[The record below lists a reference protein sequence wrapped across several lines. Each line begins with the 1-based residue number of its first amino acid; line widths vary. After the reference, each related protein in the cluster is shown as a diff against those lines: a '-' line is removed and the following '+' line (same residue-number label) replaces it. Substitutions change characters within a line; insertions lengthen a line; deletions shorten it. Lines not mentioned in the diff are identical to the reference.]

1 MIDKSILNK
10 LQKKSEENANFLSS
24 NPAFSGVRTII
35 SDMYDENA
43 HFIYELIQNSDD
55 ANAKKIYFILREDC
69 FILLHDG
76 RDFTVSD
83 PDTHEQDRINGTLGD
98 LNSILA
104 IASSNKT
111 FEGNKIG
118 KFGCGFKSVFM
129 YTDTPIILNKD
140 LNIVLVNFV
149 SFRECTSE
157 EIDHYLSYIPIDI
170 QSDYQTKIIIPFNK
184 VDHNKCYEEVKN
196 TLDSLSN
203 PILFIENVDVVRI
216 NIAGKIV
223 EYKKNVE
230 DIDVTLNDNDDLIF
244 SDIQVQYI
252 QCISGKKNTNYWKLS
267 RYTPEL
273 KKYSI
278 MFETSES
285 KLVCINNN
293 YLYCYFQTRQ
303 PCKQKFLINCSFEM
317 NPSRTNI
324 KDTERNKVL
333 QDRIIELAVDS
344 FPILSHLNA
353 YRDEILSFLPE
364 LITYKNIINK
374 FQRIAENYNIIPC
387 SDGTYTSIRHAVF
400 LDENL
405 NSIFTES
412 DIREIFNDNSLKV
425 VFTSSPVSKV
435 KNSFFREI
443 VKTVSNFAK
452 CINPDFMQKKFKKEK
467 SWIENLYQAI
477 KKKKENEIFF
487 NSPIFYTE
495 KRKWLPISN
504 GTTIYLNGNADS
516 SYECINNQLLNYSTN
531 MRNILAEWFEE
542 YTPKVQL
549 SVLIKNFIDKKIT
562 EDDFL
567 LGLIEIVLN
576 AGSDL
581 LSSFI
586 TQLKL
591 LCFIRTKAGTYGKPD
606 YVFNELKDNFWAGI
620 YTDNYI
626 IDKRYYKKV
635 IKNSGSISFKKG
647 SLCFDEICD
656 SLLIN
661 QDYKT
666 KKEDLRCSPIIYDGW
681 IIADYYKH
689 VNPAGVNYGTYPQYE
704 NFMDNTI
711 MGLHDLLQ
719 IVCKYRNGDKAYS
732 INDAKDASVKIF
744 KILCFFASR
753 DDYELDDWFY
763 SITSFG
769 CLANQHDLRA
779 CSLLNIIDVF
789 FDNNDNLMDFRRN
802 HYSLSDFSN
811 IYDISRI
818 KEDELKKIA
827 EFLCVDDDHSSIK
840 INHDNL
846 EKLYNHNQKSKEN
859 LETLMNTIADVISDN
874 EELESILTDDVI
886 ASMTRDD
893 IKEALSAILKH
904 RSKPEPDESLEGDI
918 SGTHHN
924 ENDINPDDV
933 IEIDSDD
940 IEFNTRDANE
950 LIGDSYKDKETVL
963 TVEYSNESSLS
974 SEERIEVNKR
984 IAIPQAT
991 DYLASKGFDLSNSS
1005 TSRNIMN
1012 DVVSPSGEKCTVC
1025 VKSSS
1030 RETVELA
1037 SHEIEAMH
1045 LSGKNFFLLIVCR
1058 KQNTFNHSHIRFFSF
1073 DDLLKSNETYSISFR
1088 TKDYTDNNMA
1098 AFINAIKF
1106 LPGTTL
1112 KFVIN
1117 DESLKYADNEINDSF
1132 ENIDNLVK
1140 RVDSSYINT
1149 TKDDD
1154 GDF

>member
-1 MIDKSILNK
+1 
-10 LQKKSEENANFLSS
+10 
-24 NPAFSGVRTII
+24 
-35 SDMYDENA
+35 
-43 HFIYELIQNSDD
+43 
-55 ANAKKIYFILREDC
+55 
-69 FILLHDG
+69 
-76 RDFTVSD
+76 
-83 PDTHEQDRINGTLGD
+83 
-98 LNSILA
+98 
-104 IASSNKT
+104 
-111 FEGNKIG
+111 
-118 KFGCGFKSVFM
+118 
-129 YTDTPIILNKD
+129 
-140 LNIVLVNFV
+140 
-149 SFRECTSE
+149 
-157 EIDHYLSYIPIDI
+157 
-170 QSDYQTKIIIPFNK
+170 
-184 VDHNKCYEEVKN
+184 
-196 TLDSLSN
+196 
-203 PILFIENVDVVRI
+203 
-216 NIAGKIV
+216 
-223 EYKKNVE
+223 
-230 DIDVTLNDNDDLIF
+230 
-244 SDIQVQYI
+244 
-252 QCISGKKNTNYWKLS
+252 
-267 RYTPEL
+267 
-273 KKYSI
+273 
-278 MFETSES
+278 
-285 KLVCINNN
+285 
-293 YLYCYFQTRQ
+293 
-303 PCKQKFLINCSFEM
+303 
-317 NPSRTNI
+317 
-324 KDTERNKVL
+324 
-333 QDRIIELAVDS
+333 
-344 FPILSHLNA
+344 
-353 YRDEILSFLPE
+353 
-364 LITYKNIINK
+364 
-374 FQRIAENYNIIPC
+374 
-387 SDGTYTSIRHAVF
+387 
-400 LDENL
+400 
-405 NSIFTES
+405 
-412 DIREIFNDNSLKV
+412 
-425 VFTSSPVSKV
+425 
-435 KNSFFREI
+435 
-443 VKTVSNFAK
+443 
-452 CINPDFMQKKFKKEK
+452 MQKKFKKEK

-504 GTTIYLNGNADS
+504 GTTIYLN
-516 SYECINNQLLNYSTN
+516 
-531 MRNILAEWFEE
+531 AEWFEE

-549 SVLIKNFIDKKIT
+549 SVLIRNFIDKKIT

-581 LSSFI
+581 LSAFI

-666 KKEDLRCSPIIYDGW
+666 KKENLRCSPIIYDGW
-681 IIADYYKH
+681 RIADYYKH

-704 NFMDNTI
+704 IFMDNTI

-984 IAIPQAT
+984 IAIPKAT

-1037 SHEIEAMH
+1037 SH
-1045 LSGKNFFLLIVCR
+1045 FFLFIVCR

-1117 DESLKYADNEINDSF
+1117 DESLKYADNETNDSF